1 MPRFRNRF
9 FYLLLLNLFFA
20 LGLKAQQEPYF
31 STYFTNPGIV
41 NPSLSSTFDNS
52 NVTLIYR
59 SQWSG
64 YTPTNLYSSDNSP
77 NTGILSLNLKSRDK
91 LYSFGFN
98 LISDNLGP
106 KETFIFSPYIAIKKK
121 LSNSNLSFSLS
132 PNFKSS
138 TMNFNSV
145 VFVTPADPFNVGGR
159 QTQSK
164 PDLGL
169 GLSYYNTKF
178 LLSIGVNNITQPSFN
193 IGIDDLVNK
202 DLIDFS
208 FLGKYLIQIDRDLNF
223 EPFLLVRS
231 DLKSFT
237 FDISGMITYQ
247 ENMNIGLSYRY
258 DEAIVGFLGYS
269 FLKKRKLFVGYSF
282 DYVLHNVDVKAA
294 TSHELVLRY
303 DLPTPQLK
311 KPIRTPRFI
320 Y

>member
-1 MPRFRNRF
+1 
-9 FYLLLLNLFFA
+9 
-20 LGLKAQQEPYF
+20 
-31 STYFTNPGIV
+31 
-41 NPSLSSTFDNS
+41 
-52 NVTLIYR
+52 
-59 SQWSG
+59 
-64 YTPTNLYSSDNSP
+64 
-77 NTGILSLNLKSRDK
+77 
-91 LYSFGFN
+91 
-98 LISDNLGP
+98 
-106 KETFIFSPYIAIKKK
+106 
-121 LSNSNLSFSLS
+121 
-132 PNFKSS
+132 
-138 TMNFNSV
+138 MNFNSL
-145 VFVTPADPFNVGGR
+145 VFVNPADPFNVGGR

-193 IGIDDLVNK
+193 FGIDDLVNK

-208 FLGKYLIQIDRDLNF
+208 FLEKYLIQIDRDLNF

>member
-1 MPRFRNRF
+1 MFRFKYKF
-9 FYLLLLNLFFA
+9 CFLFIFILSLA
-20 LGLKAQQEPYF
+20 FHIKAQQQPYF
-31 STYFTNPGIV
+31 STYFANPGII
-41 NPSLSSTFDNS
+41 NPSLNSTYDNN
-52 NVTLIYR
+52 NVALIYR
-59 SQWSG
+59 SQWANYAPS
-64 YTPTNLYSSDNSP
+64 NLYSSDNSP

-121 LSNSNLSFSLS
+121 INNSNLSFSIS

-138 TMNFNSV
+138 TMNFNSL
-145 VFVTPADPFNVGGR
+145 VFVNPADPFNVGGR

-164 PDLGL
+164 PDIGL
-169 GLSYYNTKF
+169 GISYHNNKI
-178 LLSIGVNNITQPSFN
+178 LLSLGVDNITQPSFDF
-193 IGIDDLVNK
+193 GINDLVNK
-202 DLIDFS
+202 DLINIS
-208 FLGKYLIQIDRDLNF
+208 FLGKYFIQIDRDLIL

-231 DLKSFT
+231 DTKSYT
-237 FDISGMITYQ
+237 FDMSGMITYK
-247 ENMNIGLSYRY
+247 ENINIGLSYRY
-258 DEAIVGFLGYS
+258 DEALVGFLGYS
-269 FLKKRKLFVGYSF
+269 FLKKRKLYVGYSF
-282 DYVLHNVDVKAA
+282 DYVLKNVAAKSA